1 MAKIKIRFIHVIYF
15 LAIILADVFIYLVL
29 GLLQMNYDDSY
40 DSSKGEYWSLASMN
54 NRQLIYYFA
63 LQLWNILNILGLIF
77 MLRKLYKRVKSTS

>member
-1 MAKIKIRFIHVIYF
+1 MAKIKIRFIHVVYC

-29 GLLQMNYDDSY
+29 GLLQMDYDDSY

-63 LQLWNILNILGLIF
+63 LHLWNILNILGLIL
-77 MLRKLYKRVKSTS
+77 MLRKLYKRIKSTS